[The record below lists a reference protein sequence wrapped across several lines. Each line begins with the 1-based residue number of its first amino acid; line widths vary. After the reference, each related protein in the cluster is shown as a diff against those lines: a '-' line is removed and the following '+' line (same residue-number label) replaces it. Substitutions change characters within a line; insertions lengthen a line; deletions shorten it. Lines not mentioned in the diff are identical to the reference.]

1 MHTLIKCI
9 KIVTVRERNRL
20 INQIKDGI
28 KMAVFKSYLRK
39 LARDLKDLRAAL
51 KEKDYE
57 KAEKLLDNLIADTQ
71 ADIED

>member
-1 MHTLIKCI
+1 M
-9 KIVTVRERNRL
+9 
-20 INQIKDGI
+20 
-28 KMAVFKSYLRK
+28 RK
-39 LARDLKDLRAAL
+39 LAMDLKDLKAAL

>member
-1 MHTLIKCI
+1 MKPPDKTK
-9 KIVTVRERNRL
+9 
-20 INQIKDGI
+20 KDGI